1 METPAKEKV
10 LKAFNNILN
19 DLNLKE
25 LEDLQ
30 DLLTVK
36 IFRLTDRGERISLDK
51 VKKDLNIR
59 RSSTEM

>member
-1 METPAKEKV
+1 MEPSTKKI
-10 LKAFNNILN
+10 LQDFNNILN

-30 DLLTVK
+30 DLK
-36 IFRLTDRGERISLDK
+36 IFRLTGTGERISLDK

-59 RSSTEM
+59 RSSTEI

>member
-1 METPAKEKV
+1 MEPSTKKI
-10 LKAFNNILN
+10 LQDFNNILN

-30 DLLTVK
+30 DFLTVK
-36 IFRLTDRGERISLDK
+36 IFRLTDTGERISLDK

-59 RSSTEM
+59 RSSTEI

>member
-1 METPAKEKV
+1 MEPSTKKI
-10 LKAFNNILN
+10 LQDFNNILN

-36 IFRLTDRGERISLDK
+36 IFRLTDKGERISLDK

-59 RSSTEM
+59 RSSTEI

>member
-1 METPAKEKV
+1 METSTKKI
-10 LKAFNNILN
+10 LQDFNNILN

-30 DLLTVK
+30 DLVTVK
-36 IFRLTDRGERISLDK
+36 IFRLTDTGERISLDK

-59 RSSTEM
+59 RSSTEI

>member
-1 METPAKEKV
+1 MQPWTKKI
-10 LKAFNNILN
+10 LKDFNSILPQ
-19 DLNLKE
+19 LTLQE
-25 LEDLQ
+25 LEDLK

-59 RSSTEM
+59 RSSTEI

>member
-1 METPAKEKV
+1 MQPWTKKI
-10 LKAFNNILN
+10 LKDFNSILPQ
-19 DLNLKE
+19 LTLQE

-36 IFRLTDRGERISLDK
+36 IFRLTDTGERISLDK

-59 RSSTEM
+59 RSSTEI